1 MTERKFFSGN
11 NLQQAV
17 MKASREFDI
26 PPDDL
31 AYEQVEKKHGF
42 LKIRRNVVIEVDPAN
57 PRRALSDEEALRRAQ
72 QIEPEVGVPRRGAT
86 LTETPERKRAP
97 KGKKGR
103 PAKGGKPRR
112 KEDERGAPRRKA
124 EERGKSP
131 RGRPKKRS
139 EPSREPSGPRE
150 RPARERRSDRP
161 GSDRMVELPGAPE
174 RPKEKYP
181 PAEGEMAE
189 AIEEGLE
196 MLLEVAGAEME
207 SSVLQ
212 GEDRYEIELWGP
224 DQDRL
229 LADDGRP
236 LLGIQHLLVRVVR
249 GLTGESI
256 YCRVD
261 CDQFH
266 DIREERLRDLAQRV
280 ASEVQR
286 RNRPKLLESM
296 APDERRI
303 VHIALTDDPN
313 VTTESVGRGYFKRV
327 KIRPS

>member
-1 MTERKFFSGN
+1 MTDRRFFSGN
-11 NLQQAV
+11 TLQQAV
-17 MKASREFDI
+17 MKAAREFDI
-26 PPDDL
+26 SPDDL
-31 AYEQVEKKHGF
+31 EYEQVEKKHGF
-42 LKIRRNVVIEVDPAN
+42 LKIRRNVVIEVDPDN

-72 QIEPEVGVPRRGAT
+72 EIEPEVGVPPRRG
-86 LTETPERKRAP
+86 LREPEGSRREGPPPKRKSQQQDRSRSRKKQEQRGRSSRGGEKAGGQGERRRKPRGDSRRKKRESRAP
-97 KGKKGR
+97 SGR
-103 PAKGGKPRR
+103 QR
-112 KEDERGAPRRKA
+112 DERMVDLPAAP
-124 EERGKSP
+124 
-131 RGRPKKRS
+131 
-139 EPSREPSGPRE
+139 
-150 RPARERRSDRP
+150 
-161 GSDRMVELPGAPE
+161 

-181 PAEGEMAE
+181 PAEGETAE
-189 AIEEGLE
+189 AIKEGLDI
-196 MLLEVAGAEME
+196 LLAVTGAEME

-224 DQDRL
+224 DQDLL

-266 DIREERLRDLAQRV
+266 DVREERLRDLAQRV
-280 ASEVQR
+280 ASDVQR

-313 VTTESVGRGYFKRV
+313 VTTESIGRGYYKRV